1 MAEPM
6 NGLHEQ
12 TVFISKD
19 SVQECCYICILTC
32 SPRVRS
38 QISRFESPK
47 QQPLGYLSCHLWPVR
62 G

>member
-19 SVQECCYICILTC
+19 SVQEMLYMYSYLLSSCTLTNFA
-32 SPRVRS
+32 
-38 QISRFESPK
+38 I
-47 QQPLGYLSCHLWPVR
+47 
-62 G
+62 